1 MRISFFILLF
11 ACVFFQADAQLTTA
25 KLFGD
30 HMVLQR
36 NQDVPVWGWTK
47 KKAKVTINFNGQ
59 TIIVKA
65 DEQGNWKATLKPM
78 KEGGPYVMDISSG
91 KEHLIYN
98 DVMLGEVW
106 ICSGQS
112 NMEFQLK
119 NAFGYKAEIKNAAQM
134 PIRQFHVQ
142 DEISLEPK
150 KDLSGGQW
158 IKADT
163 NTIGDFTAVGYF
175 FAKKLSQT
183 LHLTVGLVHSSW
195 GGTQIEDWISK
206 DAMLSSPELGAAAK
220 TLPTTWDG
228 VKQRIDKQLKQ
239 YAYKNQPIVNYL
251 PEELAEKPV
260 SFFDNWPH
268 GSAPGTWEWM
278 GRLYSYRGQGF
289 MQRTIKLDSSY
300 SKHSSVIRLGA
311 TDADLA
317 IYIDGKL
324 VQKGALSGN
333 YQVEIPAGTWKGGDN
348 SLVINLQSQ
357 QKNPSWFGT
366 GLMSAAN
373 NDLYIRFADTT
384 VNLADGNWKV
394 MPDLNKPYDFHLLP
408 NNTAFMLFNS
418 MINPL
423 IPYGIAGVIW
433 YQGESNTDRSY
444 QYRTSFPL
452 MITDWRNRWKQQF
465 PFLFVQ
471 LSSFGGFQNSNIGSG
486 WAELREAQNIT
497 LQLPNT
503 GMAVTTDIGDP
514 LNVHPKD
521 KLDVGYRL
529 ASSAL
534 TMTYHLPGFPESP
547 MFKSVD
553 FTGNNAL
560 VTLTHAENG
569 LMVKDKYGYL
579 RGFEL
584 AGPDHKFY
592 YAQALITDDNK
603 VKVWCSQVNQP
614 IAVRYAWTDA
624 PIDADLFNK
633 DGFPVSPFRSD
644 SWKGVTEGKG
654 FE

>member
-1 MRISFFILLF
+1 MRISFITLILACLLF
-11 ACVFFQADAQLTTA
+11 QANAQLTTA

-36 NQDVPVWGWTK
+36 NQDVPVWGWSK
-47 KKAKVTINFNGQ
+47 KKAKVTVNFNGQ
-59 TIIVKA
+59 VVSTKA
-65 DEQGNWKATLKPM
+65 DDQGYWKAVLKPM
-78 KEGGPYVMDISSG
+78 KEGGPYVMKVSSG
-91 KEHLIYN
+91 REHLAYN

-106 ICSGQS
+106 LCSGQS

-119 NAFGYKAEIKNAAQM
+119 NAYGYKAEIKNAAQM
-134 PIRQFHVQ
+134 PIRQFHVPYKMN
-142 DEISLEPK
+142 LEPE

-183 LHLTVGLVHSSW
+183 LHVTVGLVHSSW
-195 GGTQIEDWISK
+195 GGTQVEDWISK
-206 DAMLSSPELGAAAK
+206 DAMLSSPEFGAVAK
-220 TLPTTWDG
+220 TLPATWDG
-228 VKQRIDKQLKQ
+228 VKERIDKQLKQ
-239 YAYKNQPIVNYL
+239 YAYRNQPAVKYTT
-251 PEELAEKPV
+251 EQLATEPA
-260 SFFDNWPH
+260 SFFDTWQRINTP
-268 GSAPGTWEWM
+268 AVWEWT
-278 GRLYSYRGQGF
+278 GKLYGYRGEGF
-289 MQRTIKLDSSY
+289 VQRTIKLDSSY
-300 SKHSSVIRLGA
+300 ASRSSVLRLGG
-311 TDADLA
+311 TDANLT

-324 VQKGALSGN
+324 VQKGPLSGS
-333 YQVEIPAGTWKGGDN
+333 YQVELPAGTWKSGDN
-348 SLVINLQSQ
+348 SLLINVQSQ
-357 QKNPSWFGT
+357 PKYPAWSGI
-366 GLMSAAN
+366 GLHSAG
-373 NDLYIRFADTT
+373 NDLYVRFADTSI
-384 VNLADGNWKV
+384 NLAVPDWHI
-394 MPDLNKPYDFHLLP
+394 MPDLSKPYTFNFLP
-408 NNTAFMLFNS
+408 NNTAFMLYNS

-433 YQGESNTDRSY
+433 YQGESNTDRAY

-471 LSSFGGFQNSNIGSG
+471 LASFGGFQNSNIGSS

-503 GMAVTTDIGDP
+503 GTAVTTDIGEP
-514 LNVHPKD
+514 LNIHPKD
-521 KLDVGYRL
+521 KADVGYRL

-534 TMTYHLPGFPESP
+534 STTYHLPGFSESP

-553 FTGNNAL
+553 FTGNSAIIN
-560 VTLTHAENG
+560 LTHAENG

-579 RGFEL
+579 QGFEL
-584 AGPDHKFY
+584 AGPDHKFH
-592 YAQALITDDNK
+592 YAQAVITDDNK
-603 VKVWCSQVNQP
+603 VKVWCSQVTQP
-614 IAVRYAWTDA
+614 IAVRYGWTDA
-624 PIDADLFNK
+624 PVDANLFNK

-644 SWKGVTEGKG
+644 NWKGATEGKG